1 MLKLLKCFTCYVIES
16 GIASEYMCDDYN
28 HVIEE
33 GMKYLKCNYLEKKS
47 EKKGNIFYKK
57 LEKTVYVL
65 PAQVLYPFVSL
76 KDDFSM
82 SVADCQWLTDSI

>member
-1 MLKLLKCFTCYVIES
+1 
-16 GIASEYMCDDYN
+16 MCDDYN
-28 HVIEE
+28 HVIEK

-47 EKKGNIFYKK
+47 EKGNIFHKK
-57 LEKTVYVL
+57 KEKTVYVL

-82 SVADCQWLTDSI
+82 SVADYQWLTDSI